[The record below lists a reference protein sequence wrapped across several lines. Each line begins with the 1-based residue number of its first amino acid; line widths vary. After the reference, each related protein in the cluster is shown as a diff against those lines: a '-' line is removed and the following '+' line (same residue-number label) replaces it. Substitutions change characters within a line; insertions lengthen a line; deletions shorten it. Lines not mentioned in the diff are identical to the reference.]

1 MRTMNLASFL
11 QQVEVR
17 DAPLDEV
24 FRAYKMDSTMP
35 HLNMRAAAGLGTC
48 NCCDY
53 FTFDDS
59 TVVLIEE
66 TDLRHQI
73 KNLQEDFAQD
83 LQKEFRALDDGE
95 QEKVERRLREY
106 LREENRLKVYGSL
119 LVLCRLERV
128 LEDRAEAN
136 ALSRRASFWLIYSEE
151 DAPDDTFLFDNVR
164 DQLKG
169 DLRSVLTGAVI
180 DDVQILPAENLAKK
194 LPSTPT
200 VA

>member
-1 MRTMNLASFL
+1 MKLASFL

-17 DAPLDEV
+17 GAPLDGI
-24 FRAYKMDSTMP
+24 FRAYKMDSTTP
-35 HLNMRAAAGLGTC
+35 QSNMRATAGLGTC

-66 TDLRHQI
+66 TDLLCQI

-119 LVLCRLERV
+119 LVLCRLARV
-128 LEDRAEAN
+128 LEDGAEAN
-136 ALSRRASFWLIYSEE
+136 AISRRASFWLVYSEE
-151 DAPDDTFLFDNVR
+151 DTPDDTFLFDNVR

-169 DLRSVLTGAVI
+169 DLRSMLTGAVI
-180 DDVQILPAENLAKK
+180 DDVQIVPAENLVQR